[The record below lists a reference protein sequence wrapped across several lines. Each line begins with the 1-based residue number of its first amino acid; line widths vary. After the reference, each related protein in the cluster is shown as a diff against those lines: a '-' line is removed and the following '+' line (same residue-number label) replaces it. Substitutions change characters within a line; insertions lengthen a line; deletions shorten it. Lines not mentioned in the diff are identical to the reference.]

1 VTDAREFQEFSQRLN
16 AEVRERASG
25 LGDDGTPNFRE
36 NAFTELVAEY
46 LSEIGVIE
54 DATTAFCELR
64 SGRGM
69 ARVNGYSLPDDSD
82 RLDLI
87 ASIFLDAAEATT
99 LSKEDIQRA
108 AARAERFL
116 DAALGGLHQQM
127 EAASDARAM
136 AARIYDMRDAITSAR
151 IFIVT
156 DGTSN
161 TKVLDESNVRGIPV
175 RHEIWDIER
184 LFRGMHAGLPRDEID
199 IDFERDFGGPL
210 PCLPMPSE
218 AADYMGYL
226 AIIPGD
232 VLYRLY
238 DDYGQ
243 RLLELNVRSFLSAR
257 GKVNAGIRK
266 TLREEADRF
275 MAYNNGIV
283 VTVDSLEAVNLQSG
297 APAIGRVRGMQIVNG
312 GQTTASIHRARKVD
326 GVNLSAV
333 FVPAKIIMIDPASH
347 EEIVA
352 RVSRFANTQN
362 VVQMADFS
370 ANEPF
375 HVELER
381 LSQRIWCPGEQ
392 GRWFYER
399 ARGQYQVAKSRLGA
413 TPAQLRRFNEQTPPS
428 RKFSKTDLAKYQ
440 QAWLMR
446 PQVISLGAQKNFD
459 QFMQDLRARLGRDW
473 LPEEGDY
480 REFIARAIVYRAAER
495 IVRLERFPAYRAN
508 IVAYLVAY
516 LWSRASGRLDIRRIW
531 QDQDISNEL
540 KEVLKS
546 WSHDIS
552 AAIVESARGRNVTE
566 WCKKEQCWETVR
578 ALSLPLPATLP
589 VEMRAA
595 TDGNGSS
602 WATPAGGISNED
614 LESIERVRQVD
625 GPTWLKISAWG
636 SRSGMLQKWQYGIA
650 HTLAGY
656 AASGWSRGPS
666 PKQARHA
673 MTILNL
679 AAQHGVL
686 GDERPETPSAE

>member
-1 VTDAREFQEFSQRLN
+1 MTDAREFQEFSLRLN

-25 LGDDGTPNFRE
+25 LGDDGTPDFRE
-36 NAFTELVAEY
+36 NAFTELLTEY

-99 LSKEDIQRA
+99 VSKEDIQRA

-116 DAALGGLHQQM
+116 DAALSGLHEQM

-136 AARIYDMRDAITSAR
+136 AARVCDMRDTITSAR

-184 LFRGMHAGLPRDEID
+184 LFRGMQAGLPRDEID

-210 PCLPMPSE
+210 PCLPMPAE

-257 GKVNAGIRK
+257 GKVNSGIRK

-283 VTVDSLEAVNLQSG
+283 VTVDSLEAVNLPSG
-297 APAIGRVRGMQIVNG
+297 APAIGRVRGLQIVNG

-326 GVNLSAV
+326 GANLSTV

-352 RVSRFANTQN
+352 KVSRFANTQN

-413 TPAQLRRFNEQTPPS
+413 TPAQLRRFNEQTPAS
-428 RKFSKTDLAKYQ
+428 RKFSKTGLAKYQ

-459 QFMQDLRARLGRDW
+459 QFMQDLRTRLGRVDGFDQD
-473 LPEEGDY
+473 EAEGERD
-480 REFIARAIVYRAAER
+480 EGTVIARSLLATKGDA
-495 IVRLERFPAYRAN
+495 LEALEFADGLLDARPRFVEDFREESWS
-508 IVAYLVAY
+508 VGC
-516 LWSRASGRLDIRRIW
+516 SRAMRNDRTNAALAGAVAIGFGVVTFVGDGGARQNIGSDVE
-531 QDQDISNEL
+531 QEF
-540 KEVLKS
+540 EV
-546 WSHDIS
+546 
-552 AAIVESARGRNVTE
+552 AAVAGFAPGQMEGERQAVEV
-566 WCKKEQCWETVR
+566 
-578 ALSLPLPATLP
+578 
-589 VEMRAA
+589 
-595 TDGNGSS
+595 
-602 WATPAGGISNED
+602 D
-614 LESIERVRQVD
+614 LEVD
-625 GPTWLKISAWG
+625 FG
-636 SRSGMLQKWQYGIA
+636 
-650 HTLAGY
+650 
-656 AASGWSRGPS
+656 
-666 PKQARHA
+666 
-673 MTILNL
+673 
-679 AAQHGVL
+679 
-686 GDERPETPSAE
+686 